1 MNRFLII
8 SIIEALYI
16 IYMFR
21 YFKTT
26 YSFNL
31 LPYQVF
37 NNSEYLK
44 HQKINSEFAMSHIC
58 QLGNDIC
65 FLIGLY
71 LIIRNFNKQIMEY
84 NKCIIYF
91 IFFCCFSNLNALVYF
106 LPILF
111 LEIYLLNTN
120 NLKIS

>member
-1 MNRFLII
+1 MNIFLII

-44 HQKINSEFAMSHIC
+44 HQKTNSEFNISHIC
-58 QLGNDIC
+58 SLGNDIC
-65 FLIGLY
+65 FFIGIY
-71 LIIRNFNKQIMEY
+71 FIARNYYKQIKEY
-84 NKCIIYF
+84 NKYIIYF
-91 IFFCCFSNLNALVYF
+91 IFICCFSNLNALVYF

-111 LEIYLLNTN
+111 LEVYLSKNDR
-120 NLKIS
+120 

>member
-1 MNRFLII
+1 MDKLLII
-8 SIIEALYI
+8 SIIESIYI
-16 IYMFR
+16 IFMFR

-44 HQKINSEFAMSHIC
+44 HQKTNSEVPISHIC

-71 LIIRNFNKQIMEY
+71 LVGRNFCKPIMEY
-84 NKCIIYF
+84 NQYIIYF
-91 IFFCCFSNLNALVYF
+91 IFICCFSNLNALIYF

-111 LEIYLLNTN
+111 IEIYLLNN
-120 NLKIS
+120 GYKIK